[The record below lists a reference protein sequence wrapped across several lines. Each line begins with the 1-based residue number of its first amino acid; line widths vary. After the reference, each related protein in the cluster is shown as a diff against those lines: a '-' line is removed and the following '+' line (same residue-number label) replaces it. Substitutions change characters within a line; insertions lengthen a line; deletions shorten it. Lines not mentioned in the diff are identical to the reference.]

1 MKLLKRFSLS
11 RRHVLSGLT
20 AGGMVSLGLPPLE
33 AMFNAHGDAHAGG
46 EPLPKRLVTWLW
58 GNGVDLEAFEPDTT
72 GPRLHPAHDA
82 RAARAGEGLRDG
94 PDRAVES
101 VRELHHPPSG
111 DGGAVGDTTTSRVP
125 ICRVSPRTGA
135 DRRSTRSSRTSSP
148 IRPRFPCARCSWGC
162 RGICRRWTT
171 APSRRRSRRAASRET
186 SSRCPPSSSRSP
198 PGRTCSAS
206 SCPSPTTGSC
216 AARRST
222 WSGNAT
228 DRLRTK
234 LGTADNQR
242 LDAHLQGVAELEARI
257 AALPPPC
264 TIPDS
269 PTLVNDFGLGLEPL
283 TEITEIMCELIAMA
297 FRCDITRVASVQALH
312 IAAEVPLTEIGQ
324 TDTHHNESHQNS
336 DIYREGVRY
345 LIGQVA
351 TLMQILQ
358 GTEDLLG
365 NSLLDSTIVYATT
378 EVAVGYTHQVNRQ
391 PLIVG
396 GHGDGHLVYPGIHHQ
411 AVPAASPHGS
421 SAPSAGNISDVL
433 LANPAGLRSDRD
445 GDRGRGAVLEY
456 CAGRHFGLRATEPRR
471 RAPRRR
477 TPGRI
482 PTRSGT
488 ARRTPAAPSP
498 RPRARRR
505 VGRSRRRRPPRRA
518 RW

>member
-11 RRHVLSGLT
+11 RRHVLSGMT
-20 AGGMVSLGLPPLE
+20 AGGLVSLGLPPLE

-58 GNGVDLEAFEPDTT
+58 GNGVDLQAFEPDTT
-72 GPRLHPAHDA
+72 GPDYTLPTMLELLEPVKDYVTVLT
-82 RAARAGEGLRDG
+82 GLSNLS
-94 PDRAVES
+94 ANFTT
-101 VRELHHPPSG
+101 HHPGMVALSG
-111 DGGAVGDTTTSRVP
+111 HNYIPRPDLPGVASDWGGPTIDQVVADVIADQITLPVRSLQLGLSRHL
-125 ICRVSPRTGA
+125 SPVDYGTVA
-135 DRRSTRSSRTSSP
+135 QAISSRGQPGDLIALPPEFQPIAAWENLFGEFVPKPDDRFIRTS
-148 IRPRFPCARCSWGC
+148 ALDVVKD
-162 RGICRRWTT
+162 
-171 APSRRRSRRAASRET
+171 
-186 SSRCPPSSSRSP
+186 
-198 PGRTCSAS
+198 
-206 SCPSPTTGSC
+206 
-216 AARRST
+216 
-222 WSGNAT
+222 AT

-283 TEITEIMCELIAMA
+283 TEITGIMSELIAMA

-312 IAAEVPLTEIGQ
+312 IAAEVPLTEAGQ
-324 TDTHHNESHQNS
+324 SDTHHNESHQNS

-391 PLIVG
+391 PLIIG
-396 GHGDGHLVYPGIHHQ
+396 GHGDGHLVYPGIHYQ
-411 AVPAASPHGS
+411 AVPAANPHGS

-433 LANPAGLRSDRD
+433 LAILQGFDPT
-445 GDRGRGAVLEY
+445 
-456 CAGRHFGLRATEPRR
+456 ATEIGAEEPYSN
-471 RAPRRR
+471 
-477 TPGRI
+477 TPLADI
-482 PTRSGT
+482 L
-488 ARRTPAAPSP
+488 A
-498 RPRARRR
+498 
-505 VGRSRRRRPPRRA
+505 
-518 RW
+518 